1 MLPHELALGTLRGG
15 IVWLHA
21 LAWDIQI
28 IGSRSVL
35 TIIEKALSAL
45 IIAALAQPK
54 IDLELE
60 QLLIEAEK
68 RLH

>member
-1 MLPHELALGTLRGG
+1 M
-15 IVWLHA
+15 WLHA